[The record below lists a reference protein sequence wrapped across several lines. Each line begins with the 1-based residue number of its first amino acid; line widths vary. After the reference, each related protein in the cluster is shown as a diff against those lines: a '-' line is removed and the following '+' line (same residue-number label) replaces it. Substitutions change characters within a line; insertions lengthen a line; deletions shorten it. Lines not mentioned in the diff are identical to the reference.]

1 MKIFTTL
8 CGVGLLICGALT
20 AQSPDRLSVKF
31 PTPVVINGATLP
43 AGETTIQVVHN
54 AGTLTLNFHSDS
66 GENAS
71 VLVNRLSDTA
81 SEDQPR
87 VILDRTGNTYRLNRI
102 LLTDHTA
109 LQVIDAQ

>member
-8 CGVGLLICGALT
+8 CGVALLICGALT
-20 AQSPDRLSVKF
+20 AQSPDRMTVKF
-31 PTPVVINGATLP
+31 STPVMINGATLP
-43 AGETTIQVVHN
+43 AGETTIDVVHS
-54 AGTLTLNFHSDS
+54 AGNLMLSFHSDS

-71 VLVNRLSDTA
+71 VLVNRLTDTA

-109 LQVIDAQ
+109 LQVLDAQ

>member
-1 MKIFTTL
+1 M
-8 CGVGLLICGALT
+8 
-20 AQSPDRLSVKF
+20 
-31 PTPVVINGATLP
+31 
-43 AGETTIQVVHN
+43 
-54 AGTLTLNFHSDS
+54 LNFHSDS

-87 VILDRTGNTYRLNRI
+87 VILDHTGDTYRFNRV

-109 LQVIDAQ
+109 LQVLDAQ